1 VKQLLATVLL
11 AIAAGSVAASET
23 PSNTSESAPTDT
35 TVVESAPA
43 IPGADPNAAPSE
55 SVSSEAAAPAPGL
68 ATPPRREPIRLDPA
82 KPSIAPLAQPRWSD
96 LSTEQRQILAAF
108 GSQWSELPSNE
119 KRAWSDLARR
129 FPQLGPQEQARA
141 QSRISE
147 WAALTPEQRRIA
159 RANYRLLQQI
169 GKDNLATE
177 WERYQALT
185 PDQRAILDTAGSTSN
200 TAARHLGAPTGL
212 AKEAA
217 QPLPR
222 RAPPK
227 PVLATD
233 AKGNPTP
240 AGGVTPTVGTT
251 PAAGR

>member
-1 VKQLLATVLL
+1 MKRLLATALL
-11 AIAAGSVAASET
+11 ALTAWSVAASET
-23 PSNTSESAPTDT
+23 PGSTSESAPASAP
-35 TVVESAPA
+35 VSESAPA
-43 IPGADPNAAPSE
+43 MPGADPNAAPSDAA
-55 SVSSEAAAPAPGL
+55 SSESAASAVS
-68 ATPPRREPIRLDPA
+68 PPPQRREPIRLEPA
-82 KPSIAPLAQPRWSD
+82 KANIAPLAQPRWSD
-96 LSTEQRQILAAF
+96 LSADQRQILAAF
-108 GSQWSELPSNE
+108 GSQWNELPLNE

-147 WAALTPEQRRIA
+147 WAALTPDQRRIA

-177 WERYQALT
+177 WERYQSLT
-185 PDQRAILDTAGSTSN
+185 PDQRAILETAGSTSN

-240 AGGVTPTVGTT
+240 AGGVSPTVGTT